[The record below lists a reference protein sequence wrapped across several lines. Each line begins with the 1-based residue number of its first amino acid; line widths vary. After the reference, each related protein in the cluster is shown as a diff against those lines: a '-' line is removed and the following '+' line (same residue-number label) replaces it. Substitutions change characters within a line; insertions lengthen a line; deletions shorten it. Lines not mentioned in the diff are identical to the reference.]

1 MTEAR
6 TFKVKSTLARQ
17 LQDPGGRRV
26 QDLQRQAEV
35 ALETHRDDA
44 MATIAA
50 SLDTLDG
57 LCASAPD
64 GAGQRVYE
72 VGSSIVDL
80 AGYFDTGPL
89 FDAAYSLCEIS
100 DRMIQAG
107 TWHWPS
113 IQVHAQAL
121 RLILANDCRTGR
133 TSETLLAG
141 LRSITQS
148 R

>member
-1 MTEAR
+1 MSEAR
-6 TFKVKSTLARQ
+6 TFKIKSSLARQ
-17 LQDPGGRRV
+17 LQDPGGRQVR
-26 QDLQRQAEV
+26 DLERQAT
-35 ALETHRDDA
+35 AQLETHRDDT
-44 MATIAA
+44 MAAVAT
-50 SLDTLDG
+50 TLDALEA
-57 LCASAPD
+57 LCAEAAID
-64 GAGQRVYE
+64 AGPRVYALA
-72 VGSSIVDL
+72 SSIVDV

-113 IQVHAQAL
+113 VRVHAQAL
-121 RLILANDCRTGR
+121 RLILANDCRAGR

-141 LRSITQS
+141 LRSITRS